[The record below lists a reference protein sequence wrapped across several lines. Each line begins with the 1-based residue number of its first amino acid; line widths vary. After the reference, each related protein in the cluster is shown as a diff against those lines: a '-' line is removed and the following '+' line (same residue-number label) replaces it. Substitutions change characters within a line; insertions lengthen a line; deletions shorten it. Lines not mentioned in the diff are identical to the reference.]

1 LKCIEAI
8 AKRIFIVRGIFFVVL
23 RPKVCGLTA
32 EPSGCVSLPHDAFT
46 SDPDPAANGEG
57 GDDVLLCV
65 PLGV

>member
-1 LKCIEAI
+1 
-8 AKRIFIVRGIFFVVL
+8 VVL

-46 SDPDPAANGEG
+46 SDPDPAANGER
-57 GDDVLLCV
+57 GDDILLYV